1 VTDPPT
7 DLPDISQPLPDRGHE
22 AIRQA
27 VVAAIADIG
36 TRAETFYAAVAA
48 LNTRADAAEIR
59 ANTAQADIDT
69 LQEQMADALARVEA
83 LESPLPP
90 EV

>member
-1 VTDPPT
+1 MTDPPT

-59 ANTAQADIDT
+59 ATTAQDDIDA
-69 LQEQMADALARVEA
+69 LQEQMADVLARLAA
-83 LESPLPP
+83 LENPP
-90 EV
+90 TP